1 VHFLPSRR
9 WLGLLLAAVAVA
21 TAIPIEALLR
31 TALGIEVPALA
42 FFFAVLVG
50 GWIGGLYAGLLATAL
65 STLALL
71 FVVDRPAWAV
81 ANAVSDTGRLL
92 WFVIGCGLLSV
103 ILENAFRRHRRALQ
117 QAAFLDEAHD
127 ALIGWRFSGV
137 ITYWNRAAE
146 RLFGF
151 TARDAIGRSVHE
163 LLASHFSMPLEKV
176 HETLRREG
184 RYEGEAS
191 CTTRDGRILTIDSR
205 MSLMKDL
212 DRRPI
217 VIEAVRDI
225 TERKRAEAR
234 LECVLAIIGDH
245 LASYDR
251 EWRYTYINDDGAAM
265 LGKTKEDLIGKRI
278 WDVFPEAVG
287 NQYYRELQ
295 RAAAERRVIRSQHY
309 YEPFD
314 RWFENY
320 IYPSQD
326 GVIVFSTDISERKRR
341 EQEHGEAERRKD
353 EFLAMLAHEL
363 RGPLAPL
370 RSGLHIIQ
378 RTAQYEPTLQSTV
391 EMMDR
396 QMRQLV
402 RLVDDLLDINRIT
415 SGKLELRREPL
426 MLTAVVQSAIEACR
440 SQIEEKEHTL
450 ELDIR
455 SHDLRVDGDFARL
468 SQVFSNLLSNAA
480 KYTDHGGR
488 IRVTVDAD
496 ADRAIVSVQ
505 DNGIGIPPDALE
517 RVFEMFTQLPAHKQY
532 TGGGLGIGLSLVR
545 ELVRMH
551 GGTVHASSRGVGE
564 GSVFTLRL
572 PRMPVVVPPQSQQA
586 SALPAPEAKHRILIA
601 DDNIDAARSLALLLG
616 LDGHDVRTAVDGR
629 EAIDVAREF
638 KPRVILMD
646 IGMPNLDGLEATRR
660 IRAEPWGKDI
670 KIVALTGWGQDVDR
684 QRSSEAGADG
694 HLIKPVDNATL
705 MDLLARI

>member
-1 VHFLPSRR
+1 MHFQSSRR

-21 TAIPIEALLR
+21 VAIPVEALLR
-31 TALGIEVPALA
+31 TTLGIEVPALA
-42 FFFAVLVG
+42 FFFAVLLTA
-50 GWIGGLYAGLLATAL
+50 WIGGLYAGLLATVL
-65 STLALL
+65 STLVLAL
-71 FVVDRPAWAV
+71 VIDEPAWAV
-81 ANAVSDTGRLL
+81 TNAVSDIGRLL
-92 WFVIGCGLLSV
+92 SFVLGCGFLSV
-103 ILENAFRRHRRALQ
+103 ILESSFRRHRRALQ
-117 QAAFLDEAHD
+117 HAAFLDEAHD
-127 ALIGWRFSGV
+127 ALIAWRFPGV

-146 RLFGF
+146 RLFGY
-151 TARDAIGRSVHE
+151 TAADAVGRSIQE
-163 LLASHFSMPLEKV
+163 LVGADFAIAREEV
-176 HETLRREG
+176 HETLQKDG
-184 RYEGEAS
+184 RFEGEMT
-191 CTTRDGRILTIDSR
+191 CTARDGRVLTIESR
-205 MSLMKDL
+205 MTLSTDL

-217 VIEAVRDI
+217 VIEAARDI

-251 EWRYTYINDDGAAM
+251 DWRYTYINDDGAAM
-265 LGKTKEDLIGKRI
+265 LGKKKEELIGKRI
-278 WDVFPEAVG
+278 WDLFPESVG
-287 NQYYRELQ
+287 NQYYQEVH
-295 RAAAERRVIRSQHY
+295 RAAAERCIVRSQHY

-326 GVIVFSTDISERKRR
+326 GVIVFSTDISDRKRD
-341 EQEHGEAERRKD
+341 EKAHEEAERRKD

-440 SQIEEKEHTL
+440 SQVEEKEHAL

-455 SHDLRVDGDFARL
+455 SADLRVDGDFARL
-468 SQVFSNLLSNAA
+468 SQVFSNLISNAA

-488 IRVTVDAD
+488 IRVIVEGDGE
-496 ADRAIVSVQ
+496 RAVVSVQ
-505 DNGIGIPPDALE
+505 DSGIGIPPDALE
-517 RVFEMFTQLPAHKQY
+517 QVFEMFTQLPAHKQY

-551 GGTVHASSRGVGE
+551 GGTVHASSSGVGQ
-564 GSVFTLRL
+564 GSVFVVRL
-572 PRMPVVVPPQSQQA
+572 PRLPAAVSAESPQSSTP
-586 SALPAPEAKHRILIA
+586 SAQTSKHRILIA

-616 LDGHDVRTAVDGR
+616 LDGHDVRTAEDGR
-629 EAIDVAREF
+629 AAVEAAREF
-638 KPRVILMD
+638 RPRVILMD
-646 IGMPNLDGLEATRR
+646 IGMPNMDGLEATRR
-660 IRAEPWGKDI
+660 IRAEPWGKEI

-705 MDLLARI
+705 MDLLAKI

>member
-1 VHFLPSRR
+1 MHFLSSRR
-9 WLGLLLAAVAVA
+9 RLGLLLAAIGVAL
-21 TAIPIEALLR
+21 AIPVEGLLR
-31 TALGIEVPALA
+31 TTLGIEVPALA
-42 FFFAVLVG
+42 FFFTVLISA
-50 GWIGGLYAGLLATAL
+50 WIGGLYAGLLATLL
-65 STLALL
+65 SALALL
-71 FVVDRPAWAV
+71 FVIDKPAWAV
-81 ANAVSDTGRLL
+81 ANAVSYGERVSL
-92 WFVIGCGLLSV
+92 FVLGCVLLSV
-103 ILENAFRRHRRALQ
+103 ILEGAFRRHRRALQ
-117 QAAFLDEAHD
+117 QAAFLDQAQD
-127 ALIGWRFSGV
+127 ALIAWRFPGV

-146 RLFGF
+146 QLFGF
-151 TARDAIGRSVHE
+151 AAQEAIGRPVQELLTAQFGVSREQIHETLLKQGRFQGEMSCTARDGR
-163 LLASHFSMPLEKV
+163 
-176 HETLRREG
+176 TLTVE
-184 RYEGEAS
+184 
-191 CTTRDGRILTIDSR
+191 SR
-205 MSLMKDL
+205 MSLLKDL
-212 DRRPI
+212 DRQPV
-217 VIEAVRDI
+217 VIEAARDI
-225 TERKRAEAR
+225 TERRRAEAR
-234 LECVLAIIGDH
+234 LETVLAIIGDH

-265 LGKTKEDLIGKRI
+265 LGKKKEELIGKRI

-287 NQYYRELQ
+287 NQYYQ
-295 RAAAERRVIRSQHY
+295 DVHRAAAERRVIRSQHY

-320 IYPSQD
+320 IYPSHD
-326 GVIVFSTDISERKRR
+326 GVIVFSTDISERKR
-341 EQEHGEAERRKD
+341 EEKEHGDAERRKD

-378 RTAQYEPTLQSTV
+378 RTAQFEPTLQSTV

-426 MLTAVVQSAIEACR
+426 MLTAVVQSAVEACR
-440 SQIEEKEHTL
+440 SQIDEKEHTL

-455 SHDLRVDGDFARL
+455 CNDLRVDGDFARL
-468 SQVFSNLLSNAA
+468 SQVFSNLISNAA

-496 ADRAIVSVQ
+496 ADRAIVGVE
-505 DNGIGIPPDALE
+505 DTGIGIPPESLE
-517 RVFEMFTQLPAHKQY
+517 QVFEMFMQLPAHKQY

-551 GGTVHASSRGVGE
+551 GGTVHASSAGIE
-564 GSVFTLRL
+564 QGSVFTVRL
-572 PRMPVVVPPQSQQA
+572 PRLPVAARQLPPSATQSV
-586 SALPAPEAKHRILIA
+586 PAPKHRILIA
-601 DDNIDAARSLALLLG
+601 DDNVDAARSLALLLG
-616 LDGHDVRTAVDGR
+616 LDGHDVRTAADGR
-629 EAIDVAREF
+629 EAVEAARSF
-638 KPRVILMD
+638 RPRVILMD
-646 IGMPNLDGLEATRR
+646 IGMPTMDGLEATRR
-660 IRAEPWGKDI
+660 IRAEPWGKEV

-705 MDLLARI
+705 MDLLGRI

>member
-1 VHFLPSRR
+1 VHFQSSRR
-9 WLGLLLAAVAVA
+9 WLGLVVAVVSVA
-21 TAIPIEALLR
+21 AAIPVESLVRSAW
-31 TALGIEVPALA
+31 GIEVPALA
-42 FFFAVLVG
+42 FFFAVLFAA
-50 GWIGGLYAGLLATAL
+50 WIGGLYAGLLATVL
-65 STLALL
+65 SALALHL
-71 FVVDRPAWAV
+71 FISPPTWAA
-81 ANAVSDTGRLL
+81 ANAVSDANRLL
-92 WFVIGCGLLSV
+92 WFLAGCLMLSV
-103 ILENAFRRHRRALQ
+103 ILESSYRRHRRALQ

-127 ALIGWRFSGV
+127 ALIAWRFPGV

-151 TARDAIGRSVHE
+151 SKEDALGRSVEE
-163 LLASHFSMPLEKV
+163 LLGAQPRAEVNEK
-176 HETLRREG
+176 LRKEG
-184 RYEGEAS
+184 RFEGEMS
-191 CTTRDGRILTIDSR
+191 YTTRDGRVLTIESR
-205 MSLMKDL
+205 MTLSTDL

-217 VIEAVRDI
+217 VIEAARDV
-225 TERKRAEAR
+225 TDRKRAEAR

-251 EWRYTYINDDGAAM
+251 DWRYTYINDDGAAM
-265 LGKTKEDLIGKRI
+265 LGKKKEELIGKRI

-287 NQYYRELQ
+287 NQYYQEVH
-295 RAAAERRVIRSQHY
+295 RALAERRVIRSQHY
-309 YEPFD
+309 YKPFD

-320 IYPSQD
+320 IYPSSD
-326 GVIVFSTDISERKRR
+326 GVIVFSTDISERKRE
-341 EQEHGEAERRKD
+341 EQAHGEAERRKD

-378 RTAQYEPTLQSTV
+378 RTAQFEPTLQSTV

-440 SQIEEKEHTL
+440 SQVEEKEHKL

-455 SHDLRVDGDFARL
+455 AADLRVDGDFARL
-468 SQVFSNLLSNAA
+468 SQVFSNLISNAA
-480 KYTDHGGR
+480 KYTDHGGT
-488 IRVTVDAD
+488 IRVTVEGD
-496 ADRAIVSVQ
+496 ADRAIVSVH
-505 DNGIGIPPDALE
+505 DSGIGIPPDSLE
-517 RVFEMFTQLPAHKQY
+517 QVFEMFTQLPAHKQY

-551 GGTVHASSRGVGE
+551 GGTVHASSAGVGQ
-564 GSVFTLRL
+564 GSVFTVRL
-572 PRMPVVVPPQSQQA
+572 PRLPAAAASKSEEISPQS
-586 SALPAPEAKHRILIA
+586 SEPPRHRILIA

-616 LDGHDVRTAVDGR
+616 LDGHDVVTAEDGR
-629 EAIDVAREF
+629 RAVEIAREF
-638 KPRVILMD
+638 RPRVILMD
-646 IGMPNLDGLEATRR
+646 IGMPNMDGLEATRR

-684 QRSSEAGADG
+684 QRSSEAGADE

-705 MDLLARI
+705 MDLLARL